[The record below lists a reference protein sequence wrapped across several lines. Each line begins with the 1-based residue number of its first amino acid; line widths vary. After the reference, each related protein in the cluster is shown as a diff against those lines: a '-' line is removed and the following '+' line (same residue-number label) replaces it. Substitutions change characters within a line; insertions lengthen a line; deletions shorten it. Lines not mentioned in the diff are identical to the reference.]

1 MQSELPGDPVW
12 PSAPAEMAGADRSEG
27 GPSSRSPQQAGA
39 SGPLAAR
46 EGGVGRLGGT
56 LVLTTAFLGWMLAG
70 TQMSITPLVS
80 RSATISFLWP
90 EQTTPLQE
98 GQKTIV
104 AQWFARYNAAFLL
117 GAAAGGLL
125 FGWLGDRAGR
135 ARAMGLSIVCY
146 SLFSGAAYFA
156 ESPWVMLACR
166 FASCLGVGGMWPNG
180 IALVSEVLVKV
191 PRTVLAGLIGTAANV
206 GQVLMAIAAYYVEIT
221 PASWRWVML
230 VGASPVLVGAVVL
243 AAVPESPR
251 WLAERLW
258 PRPGSGP
265 VREVF
270 RPPLLGVTLLGIVL
284 GGIPLLGGW
293 GSGNWLV
300 PWADEVSGT
309 ADPQLKAM
317 TQGQRSFG
325 GAVSSLLG
333 GWVASRLGRRFS
345 YFLISLGS
353 LATSAYIFNY
363 LSPRDSSFGWW
374 ALVLGVVSGF
384 YFGWLPLCLPE
395 LFPTRV
401 RSTGAGVTFNFGRI
415 GAACGVM
422 LNMPLVALFSGDYG
436 RVGAVTSLIY
446 ALGLVVA
453 WLVPRPR
460 ADDLA

>member
-1 MQSELPGDPVW
+1 MEGNAPDRLPDRGFESSRELPDDVGRPHAAAV
-12 PSAPAEMAGADRSEG
+12 G
-27 GPSSRSPQQAGA
+27 SSTGMPT
-39 SGPLAAR
+39 LAA
-46 EGGVGRLGGT
+46 GTAQVTGLGGA
-56 LVLTTAFLGWMLAG
+56 LVLLTAFLGWMLAG
-70 TQMSITPLVS
+70 THMSITPLVS

-90 EQTTPLQE
+90 EQIAPLDGE
-98 GQKTIV
+98 QKTIV

-125 FGWLGDRAGR
+125 FGWLGDRTGR
-135 ARAMGLSIVCY
+135 ARAMGWSIICY
-146 SLFSGAAYFA
+146 SLFSGVAFVA

-206 GQVLMAIAAYYVEIT
+206 GQVLMAAAAYYVDIT
-221 PASWRWVML
+221 PTSWRWVML
-230 VGASPVLVGAVVL
+230 VGASPLVVGAVVL

-251 WLAERLW
+251 WLAERLR
-258 PRPGSGP
+258 PRPPSGP

-270 RPPLLGVTLLGIVL
+270 RPPLLWVTVLGIVL

-309 ADPQLKAM
+309 ADPQLKAL

-353 LATSAYIFNY
+353 LATSAYIFNC
-363 LSPRDSSFGWW
+363 LSPKDPSFGWW
-374 ALVLGVVSGF
+374 ALMLGVVSGF

-415 GAACGVM
+415 GAACGVL
-422 LNMPLVALFSGDYG
+422 LNMPLVALFAGDYG
-436 RVGAVTSLIY
+436 RVGAVTSMIY
-446 ALGLVVA
+446 TLGLVVA

-460 ADDLA
+460 AEDLR